1 MLYIMYNMAQ
11 SPPGG
16 IRRDLS
22 GDPRKADEGTRTPDL
37 LITSELLYQLSYVG
51 ATAGSLEGASGPDK
65 RRIRPT
71 NHPYWTRRLWTRHPR
86 IRYCRWAGH
95 DSWSPYASP
104 WDDVSGAC
112 FVWTWPFERL
122 LLPCPRP
129 CPRPCYLPCHRPCCL
144 PGHRV
149 SRHLRPDPWAEI
161 PRRSNPPRIRSPVPR
176 HLPLDPETRAGHQVE
191 VRFPRAL
198 LPNLPCIVCPHTCTG
213 RPERLQWCRLP
224 ASR

>member
-71 NHPYWTRRLWTRHPR
+71 NHPYWTRRLP
-86 IRYCRWAGH
+86 
-95 DSWSPYASP
+95 
-104 WDDVSGAC
+104 VSYTHLRAHETKANLVC
-112 FVWTWPFERL
+112 RL
-122 LLPCPRP
+122 LLEKKKKTINNDQI
-129 CPRPCYLPCHRPCCL
+129 YLYEKKIIKTEQTKR
-144 PGHRV
+144 
-149 SRHLRPDPWAEI
+149 
-161 PRRSNPPRIRSPVPR
+161 
-176 HLPLDPETRAGHQVE
+176 TRK
-191 VRFPRAL
+191 
-198 LPNLPCIVCPHTCTG
+198 
-213 RPERLQWCRLP
+213 
-224 ASR
+224 